1 MELPLAVLRAAKA
14 AGCKAFRGG
23 RVYRAPLVEWLKSN
37 QSEIETAQST
47 DLAKMDKAEV
57 ELEKARAQCRMF
69 IAKADAMERVV
80 IPKDEAKAEYA
91 RAFGIIEEEA
101 KSLMEPDHYR
111 IFIDRCK
118 SRIVEVLPD

>member
-1 MELPLAVLRAAKA
+1 MVIVAAS
-14 AGCKAFRGG
+14 AFSQDMTP
-23 RVYRAPLVEWLKSN
+23 A
-37 QSEIETAQST
+37 
-47 DLAKMDKAEV
+47 
-57 ELEKARAQCRMF
+57 
-69 IAKADAMERVV
+69 
-80 IPKDEAKAEYA
+80 PKDEAKAEYA